1 MNWIKLG
8 ERIAYDGF
16 RKVIQKTF
24 QLPNGKKATFDTIR
38 GGSFVTIAA
47 FTKEKEAILV
57 KQYRPGAEQSLVSF
71 PEGGIENNENPL
83 TTAVRE
89 LEEETGYRAKK
100 IIHLRTFQWSYR
112 VDKRI
117 CMLALDCELVGA
129 QQLDDTEF
137 IDIITLPLEK
147 FKTLLTN
154 SADESF
160 NNVDAG
166 FLALHYFDNNR
177 EEV

>member
-8 ERIAYDGF
+8 EQIGYDGF

-24 QLPNGKKATFDTIR
+24 QLPNGKQATFDTIS
-38 GGSFVTIAA
+38 GGSFVTVAA
-47 FTKEKEAILV
+47 FTKQKEAILV
-57 KQYRPGAEQSLVSF
+57 RQYRPGAEQSLVSF
-71 PEGGIENNENPL
+71 PEGGIEGNENPIA
-83 TTAVRE
+83 TAIRE

-100 IIHLRTFQWSYR
+100 IIHLKTFRWAYR
-112 VDKRI
+112 VDMQI
-117 CMLALDCELVGA
+117 CFLAIDCEKVGE

-137 IDIITLPLEK
+137 IEIITLPLEK

-166 FLALHYFDNNR
+166 FLALHYFDNN
-177 EEV
+177 EE